1 MRAVRSI
8 TFAMVL
14 AAALPWAG
22 HAAEELPAEALV
34 VQAEIPPAARG
45 FLGFGFDSLWTIAR
59 AQQRVQLLRV
69 NAADNSVIEIDLK
82 SYGSHR
88 VLGFGEGAVW
98 VAATG
103 RGLLLKI
110 DPATNEIVQ
119 EIKAKM
125 LDPEGSVG
133 VGEGGVWVLTA
144 AEAGDT
150 GDRNLTRFNPQSGA
164 VDAVISLPS
173 YSAGVVVDFGS
184 VWVTGYSRGELYRI
198 DPKRNA
204 IVSTVWLNEEPRF
217 IASGE
222 GSIWVLN
229 QGDGTV
235 QRIDGRTGELLATI
249 ETGLS
254 GSHSDITFGGGFVWV
269 SSTGTPVAQIDPKRN
284 ALVRKY
290 VGGPMGDEIRYGA
303 GSLWISAGA
312 AGLAI
317 YRIEP
322 PR

>member
-1 MRAVRSI
+1 M
-8 TFAMVL
+8 
-14 AAALPWAG
+14 
-22 HAAEELPAEALV
+22 
-34 VQAEIPPAARG
+34 
-45 FLGFGFDSLWTIAR
+45 
-59 AQQRVQLLRV
+59 
-69 NAADNSVIEIDLK
+69 
-82 SYGSHR
+82 
-88 VLGFGEGAVW
+88 
-98 VAATG
+98 
-103 RGLLLKI
+103 
-110 DPATNEIVQ
+110 
-119 EIKAKM
+119 
-125 LDPEGSVG
+125 
-133 VGEGGVWVLTA
+133 
-144 AEAGDT
+144 
-150 GDRNLTRFNPQSGA
+150 
-164 VDAVISLPS
+164 
-173 YSAGVVVDFGS
+173 DFGS

-222 GSIWVLN
+222 GSIGA
-229 QGDGTV
+229 QPGDGTV

-249 ETGLS
+249 RNRTVRQSQRHHLRRR
-254 GSHSDITFGGGFVWV
+254 VCLV